1 MKINS
6 RINYEK
12 KNVGRIYV
20 LIFEANIDDNY
31 KYYSIYLFK
40 IIA

>member
-1 MKINS
+1 MKINY
-6 RINYEK
+6 RINYE